1 MRQGLLFAV
10 AYGILGF
17 AMAMGQEAVAQTPCT
32 VPPNS
37 NNGVVQ
43 NGPPPCVVGD
53 VTVGYG
59 TAVTARNGADVTV
72 NGAVTAHG
80 YGTGVDANTNSLV
93 IINNSVRTTVVG
105 VTGPITA
112 SGLGLSAS
120 SSARIE
126 ANGIRLSNDGGGGA
140 VALKADNGTIVARAI
155 TIDWPNG
162 GGQSLIQSL
171 NGGLIQFTPGSSISN
186 PNGGVP
192 SALLADGIGSRI
204 EAVGLITSMGSA
216 GGITGAKAQNGGSI
230 TFSGASSIS
239 FTGGGGNT
247 GVSVSGAGSVVS
259 TDGLVITA
267 TNGGGNDVGVNAD
280 NGGRAV
286 LTGGSINIA
295 GAGGGERGLRA
306 TGTGSVIAATGTA
319 ITVTGPSGN
328 AGVNALN
335 GGRIE
340 TSGGSV
346 SVTNGAGGLLQSGG
360 TTIMT
365 GTNVTASGTG
375 GIGFQFN
382 NGGNNTLNY
391 QGATIQASAAS
402 FSVQGAIA
410 NIDLTNTTAVANNN
424 TLLQTGNGGNTMYN
438 ARNSILQGVVTTP
451 AGNTSALS
459 LTQGTVWTMTGNS
472 KATSVANDAS
482 QIIYTA
488 PLADPSLLA
497 SYKTLTVTNYVG
509 RGGSVALN
517 TYLGADG
524 SPSDRLVIDGGSASG
539 RSGLRITN
547 TTGPGE
553 LTTGDGIRVVQAING
568 GTTAP
573 AAFGLSGPVAAG
585 PYEYLLFRGGVT
597 PGNETTGSCA
607 TSPVRS
613 PRNRPARPRPIRPH
627 PARCR
632 QIQSRRPRFPPV
644 RRRCRPVL
652 RRCRSTGRRR
662 WSMPGCRGSP
672 ASSAWRSSAPSTSA
686 RASRACLTR
695 TAAFRSP
702 GAAPSARGPSS
713 AAAGR
718 WRRNSTAIS
727 SASRPAW
734 ISARPRSGRAIATIS
749 VSSSAMRRP
758 MATCA
763 ASRSASAV
771 WPAARCRWMPRASA
785 LYWTHVGPGGWYL
798 DSVLMHSWLDGE
810 PRSNRGVGLDLE
822 GHATTASVEG
832 GYPIWLTDKISLEP
846 QAQLIWQ
853 HVAFD
858 PTQDRFSSVIF
869 DADDAWTGRI
879 GARLQGTFQDGTT
892 TWRPYLKVN
901 LWHGFDATD
910 RTQFSN
916 VVLPA
921 SFGATSLEVG
931 AGVVATLS
939 ETISLFAVADYTANV
954 NGPHRETIEGNLG
967 IRVTW

>member
-17 AMAMGQEAVAQTPCT
+17 AMAMGQEAVAQTTCT

-306 TGTGSVIAATGTA
+306 TGTGSVISATGTA
-319 ITVTGPSGN
+319 ITVTGTGSN
-328 AGVNALN
+328 AGLNALN

-360 TTIMT
+360 TTIMN

-382 NGGNNTLNY
+382 NGGSNTLNY

-424 TLLQTGNGGNTMYN
+424 TLLQTGNGGNTTYN
-438 ARNSILQGVVTTP
+438 ARNSNLQGVVTTP
-451 AGNTSALS
+451 AGSTSALS

-568 GTTAP
+568 WHHSAGRLRPQRPCRGRPLRIP
-573 AAFGLSGPVAAG
+573 ALP
-585 PYEYLLFRGGVT
+585 
-597 PGNETTGSCA
+597 
-607 TSPVRS
+607 
-613 PRNRPARPRPIRPH
+613 
-627 PARCR
+627 
-632 QIQSRRPRFPPV
+632 
-644 RRRCRPVL
+644 RRRH
-652 RRCRSTGRRR
+652 
-662 WSMPGCRGSP
+662 
-672 ASSAWRSSAPSTSA
+672 A
-686 RASRACLTR
+686 R
-695 TAAFRSP
+695 
-702 GAAPSARGPSS
+702 
-713 AAAGR
+713 
-718 WRRNSTAIS
+718 
-727 SASRPAW
+727 
-734 ISARPRSGRAIATIS
+734 
-749 VSSSAMRRP
+749 
-758 MATCA
+758 
-763 ASRSASAV
+763 
-771 WPAARCRWMPRASA
+771 
-785 LYWTHVGPGGWYL
+785 
-798 DSVLMHSWLDGE
+798 
-810 PRSNRGVGLDLE
+810 
-822 GHATTASVEG
+822 
-832 GYPIWLTDKISLEP
+832 
-846 QAQLIWQ
+846 Q
-853 HVAFD
+853 
-858 PTQDRFSSVIF
+858 
-869 DADDAWTGRI
+869 
-879 GARLQGTFQDGTT
+879 
-892 TWRPYLKVN
+892 
-901 LWHGFDATD
+901 
-910 RTQFSN
+910 
-916 VVLPA
+916 
-921 SFGATSLEVG
+921 
-931 AGVVATLS
+931 
-939 ETISLFAVADYTANV
+939 
-954 NGPHRETIEGNLG
+954 
-967 IRVTW
+967 